1 MHAIGFTKS
10 GQLALWPQKLNPT
23 EKSSSQLYWMLILIN
38 IVVTMVVINITT
50 MVIGMSTM
58 VVVKQGGHHHEQ
70 DGRKM
75 SLVTGPL
82 HRPMASGGH
91 SPHCILLHTLLKVK
105 FHLQYTTAALLV
117 YTGVATLRLAS
128 SSSSV

>member
-1 MHAIGFTKS
+1 MMHAIGFTKS

-50 MVIGMSTM
+50 MVIDMSTM
-58 VVVKQGGHHHEQ
+58 VVVKQGGHQDEE

-91 SPHCILLHTLLKVK
+91 WPHWHLATHSTMVKILLATYSTIH
-105 FHLQYTTAALLV
+105 FALYIL
-117 YTGVATLRLAS
+117 S
-128 SSSSV
+128 SYKNY